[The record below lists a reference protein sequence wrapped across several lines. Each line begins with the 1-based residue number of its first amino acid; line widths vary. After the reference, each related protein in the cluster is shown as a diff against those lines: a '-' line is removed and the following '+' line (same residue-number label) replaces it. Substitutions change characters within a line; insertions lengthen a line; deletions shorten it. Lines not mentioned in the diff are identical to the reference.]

1 MLFRPEK
8 GSSKKLEKID
18 ILQRGE
24 SMVFVNKSTFVLYVF
39 FEQKKPETNSFWY
52 SGYNKECF
60 SDLRSEVLT
69 KSRKSSFSKGVS
81 SWFLSKNLPFS
92 YIFFFEQKKEETN
105 GFLYSG

>member
-39 FEQKKPETNSFWY
+39 FEQKKPETNSF
-52 SGYNKECF
+52 
-60 SDLRSEVLT
+60 
-69 KSRKSSFSKGVS
+69 
-81 SWFLSKNLPFS
+81 
-92 YIFFFEQKKEETN
+92 
-105 GFLYSG
+105 